1 MPQVALGGI
10 VDVDGYIKR
19 LFGMTAKQLPQW
31 VRKIDHIGSLPKVP
45 GFAEAL
51 RDGFKRWHLHHI
63 AGEMVSHKELL
74 RKGMYYRQPWWAL
87 RFVTAKEHRKIHAPQ
102 QVESLK
108 KKSKEREKCQ
118 TKSSRQSCSM

>member
-19 LFGMTAKQLPQW
+19 LFLMPIKKLPQW

-51 RDGFKRWHLHHI
+51 RDGFKGWHLHHI
-63 AGEMVSHKELL
+63 AGEMVSHKELM
-74 RKGMYYRQPWWAL
+74 RKGLYWRQPWWAL
-87 RFVTAKEHRKIHAPQ
+87 RFVTAKEHRIIHAPQ
-102 QVESLK
+102 RVEQLYN
-108 KKSKEREKCQ
+108 ERKNI
-118 TKSSRQSCSM
+118 TAHINR

>member
-19 LFGMTAKQLPQW
+19 LHGMTARQLPQW

-51 RDGFKRWHLHHI
+51 RDGFKGWHLHHI
-63 AGEMVSHKELL
+63 AGEMVSHKELML
-74 RKGMYYRQPWWAL
+74 KGLYYRQPWWAL
-87 RFVTAKEHRKIHAPQ
+87 RFVTIAEHRKLHAQ
-102 QVESLK
+102 KKVEHLF
-108 KKSKEREKCQ
+108 EKRKNI
-118 TKSSRQSCSM
+118 TAHINR